1 MFKRMVLKSVL
12 VEMVRLE
19 NATKKR
25 SKWSYC
31 GISDV
36 VLNWINDK
44 ATCRFGVGGGFGTG

>member
-1 MFKRMVLKSVL
+1 MLKRVWGGL
-12 VEMVRLE
+12 ERLE
-19 NATKKR
+19 NAMKKR

-36 VLNWINDK
+36 VLNWISDK